1 MASEYDVI
9 VIGAGPT
16 GENVADRAVRGGLT
30 AAIVEAELVGGECSY
45 WACMPSK
52 ALLRPA
58 DVVAEAAAVRGVAGA
73 RLNPAEVL
81 ARRDS
86 FAHGWKDDDQVAW
99 LTGAKVD
106 LFRGHGRI
114 AGERLVTV
122 GDTSLRARQAVVI
135 ATGTRAVVLDS
146 LAGVNPWTSR
156 EATSAHAVPGRL
168 AIVGGGVVGCE
179 MAAAWSAL
187 CSEVTL
193 ISHGRLLD
201 RLPEFVGDF
210 VAAGLRDAGVD
221 VRIGVD
227 AIGATRAGGTRGA
240 GGAGVGSAGAGDVG
254 GSDAGGS
261 DAGGLEAG
269 GAGAGG
275 AGAGGAAGA
284 GGGAVTLVLSDG
296 SSVEVDEVLSAVGR
310 SPHTGDIGLETVGLT
325 PGSWLE
331 VDDTMRVTAVDG
343 GWLYAAGDV
352 NHLALLTHMGKY
364 QARVCGDA
372 IAARAR
378 DREPTVRD
386 VSSKTCV
393 PQVIFTIPEVAA
405 VGLTAEQ
412 AEAAGRRV
420 RTVEYEI
427 GNVAGAKLF
436 ADEYQGHAQMVV
448 DEDRRTIVGMTLAGH
463 GVGET
468 IHAATI
474 AVAGEVPLDRLWHA
488 VPSYPTIS
496 EIWLRLLETYGL

>member
-1 MASEYDVI
+1 MADETYDVI

-16 GENVADRAVRGGLT
+16 GENVADRAIRGGLT

-58 DVVAEAAAVRGVAGA
+58 DVVAEAGAVRGVAGA

-86 FAHGWKDDDQVAW
+86 FTHGWKDDGQVEW
-99 LTGAKVD
+99 LTGAKID
-106 LFRGHGRI
+106 LVRGHGRI

-122 GDTSLRARQAVVI
+122 GEVSLHARQAVVV

-168 AIVGGGVVGCE
+168 VIVGGGVVGCE

-187 CSEVTL
+187 CSEITL
-193 ISHGRLLD
+193 ISHARLLE
-201 RLPEFVGDF
+201 RLPEFAGDF
-210 VAAGLRDAGVD
+210 VAEGLRDAGVD

-227 AIGATRAGGTRGA
+227 VTGATRAGGTNDAGDAGDAGA
-240 GGAGVGSAGAGDVG
+240 GGGGADGGGAEAG
-254 GSDAGGS
+254 
-261 DAGGLEAG
+261 G

-275 AGAGGAAGA
+275 GT
-284 GGGAVTLVLSDG
+284 VMLTLSDG
-296 SSVEVDEVLSAVGR
+296 SSIEADEVLSAVGR
-310 SPHTGDIGLETVGLT
+310 SPHTGDIGLETVGLA
-325 PGSWLE
+325 PGSWLD

-372 IAARAR
+372 IAARAL

-386 VSSKTCV
+386 TSSKTCV

-405 VGLTAEQ
+405 VGLTAQE

-420 RTVEYEI
+420 RVVEYEI

-436 ADEYQGHAQMVV
+436 ADEYRGHAQMVV
-448 DEDRRTIVGMTLAGH
+448 DEDRRTIVGLTLAGH
-463 GVGET
+463 GVGEA

-474 AVAGEVPLDRLWHA
+474 AVAGEVPLERLWHA

>member
-1 MASEYDVI
+1 MAGDAYDVI

-30 AAIVEAELVGGECSY
+30 AAIIEAELVGGECSY

-58 DVVAEAAAVRGVAGA
+58 TSVAETRALRGVAGA

-81 ARRDS
+81 ARRDT
-86 FAHGWKDDDQVAW
+86 FAHQWEDDGQVAW
-99 LTGAKVD
+99 VESAKID
-106 LFRGHGRI
+106 LFRGHGKLV
-114 AGERLVTV
+114 GERLVAV
-122 GDTSLRARQAVVI
+122 GDTVLEARQAVVI
-135 ATGTRAVVLDS
+135 ATGTTAAVPTV

-168 AIVGGGVVGCE
+168 VIVGGGVVGCE
-179 MAAAWSAL
+179 MATAWSAL

-193 ISHGRLLD
+193 VTPGRLLD
-201 RLPEFVGDF
+201 RLPDFAGDL

-221 VRIGVD
+221 VRL
-227 AIGATRAGGTRGA
+227 
-240 GGAGVGSAGAGDVG
+240 GVGVVEAKRAETG
-254 GSDAGGS
+254 GP
-261 DAGGLEAG
+261 
-269 GAGAGG
+269 
-275 AGAGGAAGA
+275 
-284 GGGAVTLVLSDG
+284 VTVVLADG
-296 SSVEVDEVLSAVGR
+296 TSVEADEVLAATGR
-310 SPHTGDIGLETVGLT
+310 APHTGDIGLEAAGLS
-325 PGSWLE
+325 PGSWLD
-331 VDDTMRVTAVDG
+331 VDDTMRVPAVAG

-352 NHLALLTHMGKY
+352 NRLALLTHMGKY

-372 IAARAR
+372 IAARAAG
-378 DREPTVRD
+378 REPTVRD
-386 VSSKTCV
+386 RSSKTCV

-412 AEAAGRRV
+412 AEQAGHRV
-420 RTVEYEI
+420 RIVEYDL
-427 GNVAGAKLF
+427 GLVAGAKLF
-436 ADEYQGHAQMVV
+436 ADGYTGRAQMVV
-448 DEDRRTIVGMTLAGH
+448 DEDRRTILGLTLAGP
-463 GVGET
+463 GVGEL

>member
-1 MASEYDVI
+1 MAGDVYDVV

-58 DVVAEAAAVRGVAGA
+58 TAVAETRALRGVAGA

-86 FAHGWKDDDQVAW
+86 FAHDWKDDRQVAW
-99 LTGAKVD
+99 VKGAKID
-106 LFRGHGRI
+106 LFRGHGKI
-114 AGERLVTV
+114 AGERLVLV
-122 GDTSLRARQAVVI
+122 GDTVLQARQAVVI
-135 ATGTRAVVLDS
+135 ATGTTAFVPGV

-168 AIVGGGVVGCE
+168 VVVGGGVVGCE
-179 MAAAWSAL
+179 MATAWSAL
-187 CSEVTL
+187 CAEVTL
-193 ISHGRLLD
+193 VCPGRLLD
-201 RLPEFVGDF
+201 RLPEFAGDL
-210 VAAGLRDAGVD
+210 VTAGLRDAGVD
-221 VRIGVD
+221 VRL
-227 AIGATRAGGTRGA
+227 
-240 GGAGVGSAGAGDVG
+240 GVGVTEAKRPGTSAEG
-254 GSDAGGS
+254 GSGNGGP
-261 DAGGLEAG
+261 
-269 GAGAGG
+269 
-275 AGAGGAAGA
+275 
-284 GGGAVTLVLSDG
+284 VTLVLDDG
-296 SSVEVDEVLSAVGR
+296 TSIEADEVLAATGR
-310 SPHTGDIGLETVGLT
+310 SPHTGDIGLEMAGLA
-325 PGSWLE
+325 PGSWLD
-331 VDDTMRVTAVDG
+331 VDDTMRVPAVEG

-372 IAARAR
+372 IAARAAG
-378 DREPTVRD
+378 REPTVRD
-386 VSSKTCV
+386 LSSKTCV

-412 AEAAGRRV
+412 AEQAGHRV

-427 GNVAGAKLF
+427 GDVAGAKLF
-436 ADEYQGHAQMVV
+436 ADGYQGHAQMVV
-448 DEDRRTIVGMTLAGH
+448 DEDRRTILGLTLAGP
-463 GVGET
+463 GVGEL
-468 IHAATI
+468 IHSATI
-474 AVAGEVPLDRLWHA
+474 AVAGQVPLDSLWHA

>member
-86 FAHGWKDDDQVAW
+86 FAHGWKDDDQVEW

-201 RLPEFVGDF
+201 RLPEFAGEF

-227 AIGATRAGGTRGA
+227 ATGATRAGGTHGA
-240 GGAGVGSAGAGDVG
+240 NDASDA
-254 GSDAGGS
+254 SDAG
-261 DAGGLEAG
+261 DAGGEGA

-275 AGAGGAAGA
+275 TGAGS
-284 GGGAVTLVLSDG
+284 GAVTLTLSDG
-296 SSVEVDEVLSAVGR
+296 TTVEADEVLSAVGR
-310 SPHTGDIGLETVGLT
+310 SPHTGDLGLETVGLT
-325 PGSWLE
+325 PGSWLD

-393 PQVIFTIPEVAA
+393 PQVVFTIPEVAA

-474 AVAGEVPLDRLWHA
+474 AVAGEVPLERLWHA

>member
-1 MASEYDVI
+1 MAGDAYDVV

-16 GENVADRAVRGGLT
+16 GENVADRAIRGGLT

-58 DVVAEAAAVRGVAGA
+58 TAVAEAAAVRGVAGA

-86 FAHGWKDDDQVAW
+86 FAHQWKDDGQVEW
-99 LTGAKVD
+99 LNSAKID
-106 LFRGHGRI
+106 LFRGHGKIVGMRQ
-114 AGERLVTV
+114 VQV
-122 GDTSLRARQAVVI
+122 GDTVLEARQAVVI
-135 ATGTRAVVLDS
+135 ATGTKALVPDV

-168 AIVGGGVVGCE
+168 VIVGGGVVGCE
-179 MAAAWSAL
+179 MATAWSAL

-193 ISHGRLLD
+193 VCPGRLLD
-201 RLPEFVGDF
+201 RLPDFAGDL

-221 VRIGVD
+221 VRLGVGVTE
-227 AIGATRAGGTRGA
+227 AKRAGTGT
-240 GGAGVGSAGAGDVG
+240 GS
-254 GSDAGGS
+254 GSGH
-261 DAGGLEAG
+261 GGL
-269 GAGAGG
+269 
-275 AGAGGAAGA
+275 
-284 GGGAVTLVLSDG
+284 VTLVLSDG
-296 SSVEVDEVLSAVGR
+296 TSVEADEVLAATGR
-310 SPHTGDIGLETVGLT
+310 SPHTGDVGLEMAGLS
-325 PGSWLE
+325 PGSWLA
-331 VDDTMRVTAVDG
+331 VDDTMRVPAVEG

-364 QARVCGDA
+364 QARICGDA
-372 IAARAR
+372 IAARAAG
-378 DREPTVRD
+378 REPTVRD
-386 VSSKTCV
+386 LSSKTCV

-412 AEAAGRRV
+412 AEKAGHRV
-420 RTVEYEI
+420 RTVEYDI
-427 GNVAGAKLF
+427 GKVAGAHEY
-436 ADEYQGHAQMVV
+436 ADSYEGRAQMVV
-448 DEDRRTIVGMTLAGH
+448 DEDRRTILGLTLAGP
-463 GVGET
+463 GVGEL

-474 AVAGEVPLDRLWHA
+474 AIAGQVPLDSLWHA

>member
-1 MASEYDVI
+1 MADETYDVI

-16 GENVADRAVRGGLT
+16 GENVADRAIRGGLT

-58 DVVAEAAAVRGVAGA
+58 DVVAEAGAVRGVAGA

-86 FAHGWKDDDQVAW
+86 FAHGWKDDSQVEW
-99 LTGAKVD
+99 LTGAKID
-106 LFRGHGRI
+106 LVRGHGRI
-114 AGERLVTV
+114 AGERLVKV
-122 GDTSLRARQAVVI
+122 GDLSLHARQAVVI

-146 LAGVNPWTSR
+146 LAGVDPWTSR

-168 AIVGGGVVGCE
+168 VIVGGGVVGCE

-187 CSEVTL
+187 CAEVTL
-193 ISHGRLLD
+193 VCPGRLLD
-201 RLPEFVGDF
+201 RLPEFAGDL

-221 VRIGVD
+221 VRL
-227 AIGATRAGGTRGA
+227 
-240 GGAGVGSAGAGDVG
+240 GVGVTEAKRPGTSAEG
-254 GSDAGGS
+254 GPGNGGP
-261 DAGGLEAG
+261 
-269 GAGAGG
+269 
-275 AGAGGAAGA
+275 
-284 GGGAVTLVLSDG
+284 VTLVLDDG
-296 SSVEVDEVLSAVGR
+296 TSIEADEVLAATGR
-310 SPHTGDIGLETVGLT
+310 SPHTGDVGLEVAGLS
-325 PGSWLE
+325 PGSWLD
-331 VDDTMRVTAVDG
+331 VDDTMRVPAVEG

-372 IAARAR
+372 IAARAAG
-378 DREPTVRD
+378 REPAVRD
-386 VSSKTCV
+386 LSSKTCV
-393 PQVIFTIPEVAA
+393 PQVIFTIPQVAA

-412 AEAAGRRV
+412 AEKAGQRV
-420 RTVEYEI
+420 RTVEYDL
-427 GNVAGAKLF
+427 GQVAGAREF
-436 ADEYQGHAQMVV
+436 ADGYTGRAQMVV
-448 DEDRRTIVGMTLAGH
+448 DEDRRTIVGLTLVGP
-463 GVGET
+463 GVGEL

-474 AVAGEVPLDRLWHA
+474 AVAGEVPLERLWHA

>member
-1 MASEYDVI
+1 MADETYDVI

-16 GENVADRAVRGGLT
+16 GENVADRAVKGGLT

-58 DVVAEAAAVRGVAGA
+58 DVVAEAGAVRGVAGA

-86 FAHGWKDDDQVAW
+86 FAHGWKDDGQVEW

-114 AGERLVTV
+114 AGERLVRV
-122 GDTSLRARQAVVI
+122 GDVTLRARQAVVI

-146 LAGVNPWTSR
+146 LAGVDPWTSR

-168 AIVGGGVVGCE
+168 VIVGGGVVGCE

-187 CSEVTL
+187 CAEVTL
-193 ISHGRLLD
+193 VCRGRLLD
-201 RLPEFVGDF
+201 RLPEFAGEF
-210 VAAGLRDAGVD
+210 VAAGLREAGVD

-227 AIGATRAGGTRGA
+227 VTTATRAD
-240 GGAGVGSAGAGDVG
+240 GVVTVG
-254 GSDAGGS
+254 
-261 DAGGLEAG
+261 
-269 GAGAGG
+269 
-275 AGAGGAAGA
+275 
-284 GGGAVTLVLSDG
+284 LSDG
-296 SSVEVDEVLSAVGR
+296 SSVEADEVLSAVGR
-310 SPHTGDIGLETVGLT
+310 SPRTGDIGLETVGLR

-331 VDDTMRVTAVDG
+331 VDDTMRVAAVGG

-378 DREPTVRD
+378 EEEPTVRD
-386 VSSKTCV
+386 RSSKTCV
-393 PQVIFTIPEVAA
+393 PQVVFTIPEVAA

-420 RTVEYEI
+420 RVVEYEL
-427 GNVAGAKLF
+427 GHVAGAKLF
-436 ADEYQGHAQMVV
+436 ADDYQGRAQMVV
-448 DEDRRTIVGMTLAGH
+448 DEDSRTIVGMTLAGH
-463 GVGET
+463 GVGEI
-468 IHAATI
+468 IHGATI
-474 AVAGEVPLDRLWHA
+474 AVAGEVPLERLWHA

>member
-1 MASEYDVI
+1 MADDTYDVI

-30 AAIVEAELVGGECSY
+30 AAIVESELVGGECSY

-58 DVVAEAAAVRGVAGA
+58 GAVAEAAAVRGVVGA

-86 FAHGWKDDDQVAW
+86 FAHGWKDDGQVEW
-99 LTGAKVD
+99 LTGAKVE

-114 AGERLVTV
+114 AGMRLVKV
-122 GDTSLRARQAVVI
+122 GDALLRARQAVVI
-135 ATGTRAVVLDS
+135 ATGTRAAVPDT
-146 LAGVNPWTSR
+146 LAGVDPWTSR

-168 AIVGGGVVGCE
+168 VIVGGGVVGCE

-187 CSEVTL
+187 CAEVTL
-193 ISHGRLLD
+193 VSTGRLLD
-201 RLPEFVGDF
+201 RLPDFAGDL

-221 VRIGVD
+221 VRIGVS
-227 AIGATRAGGTRGA
+227 ATAARR
-240 GGAGVGSAGAGDVG
+240 
-254 GSDAGGS
+254 
-261 DAGGLEAG
+261 E
-269 GAGAGG
+269 GAGAPGN
-275 AGAGGAAGA
+275 AGAADAKAGPEGEADPAGA
-284 GGGAVTLVLSDG
+284 LSRGTVTLALDDG
-296 SSVEVDEVLSAVGR
+296 TSVEADEVLAAVGR
-310 SPHTGDIGLETVGLT
+310 SPHTDDIGLETVGLS
-325 PGSWLE
+325 PGSWLD

-378 DREPTVRD
+378 DREPLVRD
-386 VSSKTCV
+386 VSSRTCV

-427 GNVAGAKLF
+427 GDVAGARLF
-436 ADEYQGHAQMVV
+436 ADGYQGHAQMVV
-448 DEDRRTIVGMTLAGH
+448 DEDRRTIVGLTLAGP
-463 GVGET
+463 GVGEI
-468 IHAATI
+468 IHSATI
-474 AVAGEVPLDRLWHA
+474 AVAGEVPLERLWNA

>member
-1 MASEYDVI
+1 MADETYDVI

-16 GENVADRAVRGGLT
+16 GENVADRAIRGGLT
-30 AAIVEAELVGGECSY
+30 AVIVEAELVGGECSY

-86 FAHGWKDDDQVAW
+86 FAHGWKDDGQVEW
-99 LTGAKVD
+99 LTGAKID
-106 LFRGHGRI
+106 LVRGHGRI

-122 GDTSLRARQAVVI
+122 GDLSLHARQAVVI

-146 LAGVNPWTSR
+146 LAGVDPWTSR

-168 AIVGGGVVGCE
+168 VIVGGGVVGCE

-187 CSEVTL
+187 CAEVTL
-193 ISHGRLLD
+193 ISRGRLLD
-201 RLPEFVGDF
+201 RLPEFAGEF

-227 AIGATRAGGTRGA
+227 ATGATRAAAIAT
-240 GGAGVGSAGAGDVG
+240 V
-254 GSDAGGS
+254 
-261 DAGGLEAG
+261 
-269 GAGAGG
+269 GAGAGAGEG
-275 AGAGGAAGA
+275 AGADSGAAGR
-284 GGGAVTLVLSDG
+284 GAVTVTLDDG
-296 SSVEVDEVLSAVGR
+296 TSVEADEVLSAVGR

-325 PGSWLE
+325 PGSWLD
-331 VDDTMRVTAVDG
+331 VDDTMRVTGVDG

-378 DREPTVRD
+378 DHEPTVRD

-427 GNVAGAKLF
+427 GDVAGAKLF
-436 ADEYQGHAQMVV
+436 ADGYQGHAQMVV

-474 AVAGEVPLDRLWHA
+474 AVAGEVPLERLWHA

>member
-1 MASEYDVI
+1 MADETYDVI

-16 GENVADRAVRGGLT
+16 GENVADRAIRGGLT

-58 DVVAEAAAVRGVAGA
+58 DVVAGAGAVRGVAGA

-86 FAHGWKDDDQVAW
+86 FAHGWKDDSQVEW
-99 LTGAKVD
+99 LTGAKID

-122 GDTSLRARQAVVI
+122 GEVSLHARQAVVI

-168 AIVGGGVVGCE
+168 VIVGGGVVGCE

-187 CSEVTL
+187 CAEVTL
-193 ISHGRLLD
+193 ISRGPLLD
-201 RLPEFVGDF
+201 RLPDFAGDC
-210 VAAGLRDAGVD
+210 VAAGLREAGVD

-227 AIGATRAGGTRGA
+227 VTGATRGGGTSGTIDSGDA
-240 GGAGVGSAGAGDVG
+240 SA
-254 GSDAGGS
+254 SD
-261 DAGGLEAG
+261 
-269 GAGAGG
+269 
-275 AGAGGAAGA
+275 
-284 GGGAVTLVLSDG
+284 GGGTVTLTLSDG
-296 SSVEVDEVLSAVGR
+296 SSVEADEVLSAVGR
-310 SPHTGDIGLETVGLT
+310 SAHTGDIGLETVGLA
-325 PGSWLE
+325 PGSWLD
-331 VDDTMRVTAVDG
+331 VDDTMGVTGVDG

-372 IAARAR
+372 IAARAGG
-378 DREPTVRD
+378 REPTVRD
-386 VSSKTCV
+386 RSSKTCV

-405 VGLTAEQ
+405 VGLTAQE

-420 RTVEYEI
+420 RVVEYDI
-427 GNVAGAKLF
+427 GHVAGAKLF
-436 ADEYQGHAQMVV
+436 ADEYRGHAQMVV

-474 AVAGEVPLDRLWHA
+474 AVAGEVTLDRLWHA